1 MNKAAFDINT
11 FWFYTVFL
19 HIAGSIIFS
28 LLGFLPLGTMLG
40 LTGLWGIGLYLSD
53 KSRKTIG
60 MVVIGWLITGAIT
73 LTMPVSYGS
82 SLLMNLLMLLLVYYV
97 CRLRQV
103 SVWEYCAFKKI
114 PFRQWGILL
123 LLTIAFLV
131 IASYINAVSM
141 LFVQNMT
148 AVSLQGTGHYFLQSI
163 LVFAIFP
170 AVAEEILF
178 RGYIFRGIINKN
190 VAVIVSALMFALL
203 HMNFNQMSYAFIMGL
218 LFALVVRITDNLSA
232 TVLIHLLFNFY
243 NIFTAA
249 FPENP
254 AASFFQD
261 INIGGYHLMAASFL
275 QASGSFD
282 FSLLVIGT
290 VTVAAAFIVVA
301 VLLWILK
308 KVRKEE
314 KDLKTEQR
322 VKEGLPWK
330 PDRTFWVGCAACV
343 AIAVSYEFII

>member
-254 AASFFQD
+254 AASFFQG

-330 PDRTFWVGCAACV
+330 PDRTFWVGCAACA